1 LLLLARATPSGC
13 GAFFFHF
20 PPDLLFELHGL
31 ESWVIL
37 LLGLCHLFLGLSP
50 VQIHILK

>member
-1 LLLLARATPSGC
+1 LLLLARATPSRC

-20 PPDLLFELHGL
+20 SPNLLFELHGL

-37 LLGLCHLFLGLSP
+37 LLGLCHSFLGPSP
-50 VQIHILK
+50 VHI